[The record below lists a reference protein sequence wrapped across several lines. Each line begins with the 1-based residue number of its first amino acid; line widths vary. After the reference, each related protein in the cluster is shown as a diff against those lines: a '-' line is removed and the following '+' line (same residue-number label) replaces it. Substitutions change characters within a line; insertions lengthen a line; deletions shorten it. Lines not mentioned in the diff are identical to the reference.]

1 MPQFNLEGEEGY
13 VLVQS
18 SMMRYSGDQ
27 EIMQNM
33 QQAMLH
39 VQSKAGAMM
48 WREKRERRKIVGESE
63 RERESQ
69 I

>member
-48 WREKRERRKIVGESE
+48 
-63 RERESQ
+63 
-69 I
+69 